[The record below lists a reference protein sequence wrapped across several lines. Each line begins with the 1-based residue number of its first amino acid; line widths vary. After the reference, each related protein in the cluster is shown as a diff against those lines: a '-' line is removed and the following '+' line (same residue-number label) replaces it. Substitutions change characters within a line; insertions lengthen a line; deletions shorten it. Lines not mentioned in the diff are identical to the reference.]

1 MRKLLTAM
9 AAGLSFM
16 AASAAQA
23 TVLTFE
29 TPVTDYFENFVGPYP
44 GLTFQYF
51 KTINATNFPESGYT
65 HVLTSGNQVACGC
78 ASDYGET
85 VSSISSD
92 TPFDFIGGV
101 FASAW
106 NEDALFTVYG
116 YRDGT
121 LVYGSQIF
129 LRTTPWAR
137 TFYFMGVDRVEFS
150 ISGGTPNTELINNA
164 HVGGGDYFAVDD
176 LVINFPGAVP
186 EPATWAM
193 MLAGFGALG
202 GALRRQR
209 VGSMR
214 LA

>member
-1 MRKLLTAM
+1 MRGLLTALV
-9 AAGLSFM
+9 AAASFLSV
-16 AASAAQA
+16 SAAQA

-29 TPVTDYFENFVGPYP
+29 TPVTDYFANTVGPYP

-65 HVLTSGNQVACGC
+65 NALTSGNQVACGC
-78 ASDYGET
+78 ASDYGQT

-121 LVYGSQIF
+121 LVTGSQIF
-129 LRTTPWAR
+129 LRTTPWEK

-164 HVGGGDYFAVDD
+164 HVGGGNYFAVDD
-176 LVINFPGAVP
+176 LVINLHGAVP
-186 EPATWAM
+186 EPTTWAM
-193 MLAGFGALG
+193 MLAGFGAVG
-202 GALRRQR
+202 GMLRHRR
-209 VGSMR
+209 VRSMR
-214 LA
+214 PA